1 MAEPRVRSAIM
12 TQLLYA
18 LMAVAGIVMIIL
30 YWAADGQMQP
40 VVLVVGVILVVVP
53 AAAYPIA
60 MAAHRPSSSVGVAA
74 TSDTD
79 TDAESIQLLRSIN
92 DRLLLS
98 DTARR
103 LSGRSKDREALR
115 QSIREDLIR
124 GDYDAALVLVDE
136 IGHTHGFR
144 EEAEEFRDQIIRARA
159 ADYEQKVDKA
169 IAALQEVLSRGDF
182 ERAISEAAK
191 IQRLYPDSPKARDL
205 TRRVR
210 EAREQHKH
218 QLESEFYAAY
228 ERDDTTRAMALL
240 KELDKYLTEQEAAPL
255 VELARGV
262 ISKQLKQYGVAFGI
276 AVRNKDWV
284 SSVQTGEQIIR
295 EFPNSKMA
303 DQVRSKLDTLR
314 QNAAAQ
320 QAAVGQSVGMSR

>member
-1 MAEPRVRSAIM
+1 MADTQGRSPIL
-12 TQLLYA
+12 TQLLYG
-18 LMAVAGIVMIIL
+18 LLTVAGIVMVAM
-30 YWAADGQMQP
+30 YWRSGGTMRD

-60 MAAHRPSSSVGVAA
+60 LAVLRQGRAGGVAS
-74 TSDTD
+74 TSDAS
-79 TDAESIQLLRSIN
+79 AESIQLLRSIN
-92 DRLLLS
+92 DRMLLS

-115 QSIREDLIR
+115 QAIREDLIR

-144 EEAEEFRDQIIRARA
+144 EEAEEFREQIIRARA
-159 ADYEQKVDKA
+159 ADYEQKVDKS
-169 IAALQEVLSRGDF
+169 IASLQDILSRGDF

-218 QLESEFYAAY
+218 QLERELYAAY
-228 ERDDTTRAMALL
+228 ERDDTTRSMALL
-240 KELDKYLTEQEAAPL
+240 KELDKYLSEQEAAPL
-255 VELARGV
+255 MELARGV
-262 ISKQLKQYGVAFGI
+262 ISKQLKQYGMAFKI
-276 AVRNKDWV
+276 AVQDKDWV
-284 SSVQTGEQIIR
+284 SAVQVGEQIVR
-295 EFPNSKMA
+295 EFPNSKMSEE
-303 DQVRSKLDTLR
+303 VRSRLDTLR
-314 QNAAAQ
+314 QNAAQQ
-320 QAAVGQSVGMSR
+320 QAARGAHPAAMA

>member
-1 MAEPRVRSAIM
+1 M

-60 MAAHRPSSSVGVAA
+60 MAAQRPSSSASVVDS
-74 TSDTD
+74 SDA
-79 TDAESIQLLRSIN
+79 DAESIQLLRSIN

-228 ERDDTTRAMALL
+228 ERDDTSRAMSLL

-320 QAAVGQSVGMSR
+320 QAAMGQSVGMSR